1 ASDEPWMAR
10 ERAMGMTD
18 HMGALLSALIDGEL
32 TADEVAPV
40 EAHIRDCADC
50 QAERDAVIQA
60 KAMLRALPM
69 LDPPF
74 GMIDRLVIAERRRV
88 RAVAARK
95 PLAIAS
101 GAAAAAAF
109 VLLALVPG
117 QERTV
122 TPPVDNFV
130 LALATTVS
138 SSGDSVTWLAHV
150 AVPVSFG
157 K

>member
-1 ASDEPWMAR
+1 
-10 ERAMGMTD
+10 MGVTD

-40 EAHIRDCADC
+40 EAHIRDCAEC

-74 GMIDRLVIAERRRV
+74 GMIDRLVTAERRRV

-130 LALATTVS
+130 QAHATTVS
-138 SSGDSVTWLAHV
+138 SSGDSVTRLAPV